1 MNRIRVSQ
9 RSAEQE
15 KKRELD
21 SPKPLVFCDKSS
33 GIAQFR
39 AESNGGD
46 TIHTVERVAGL
57 LAMQCLIRGRDPGDF
72 AILVPAERALVG
84 RLVTRAREILE
95 AGRAVA
101 GPASLSPR
109 QSEILHSVICNRA
122 NKEIAAKLNITVRTV
137 KFHVSSLL
145 NKFGVDNR
153 GELARRAAGLLTHA
167 PPKQEGPI
175 LEQPLEEM
183 RH

>member
-1 MNRIRVSQ
+1 LNRIRVSQ
-9 RSAEQE
+9 RSAEQD
-15 KKRELD
+15 KKHELD

-39 AESNGGD
+39 AESNGD

-95 AGRAVA
+95 EGRAVA

-175 LEQPLEEM
+175 LAQPLEEM

>member
-1 MNRIRVSQ
+1 LNRIRVSQ

-15 KKRELD
+15 KKHEVD

-39 AESNGGD
+39 AEPNGD
-46 TIHTVERVAGL
+46 TNHSVERVAGL

-72 AILVPAERALVG
+72 VILVPAERALVG
-84 RLVTRAREILE
+84 RLITRAKEILE
-95 AGRAVA
+95 EGRAVA

-153 GELARRAAGLLTHA
+153 GELARRAAGLLTHE
-167 PPKQEGPI
+167 PPKQEGS
-175 LEQPLEEM
+175 LMEQSVGEM